1 MQTVKDMWDQFEG
14 SVLPK
19 GCHPVQRLE
28 TRRAFYA
35 GAWAM
40 FNLSVQAADETPDT
54 EAGEAVGAEL
64 MDRLHKECLAFK
76 DMVEAGLA

>member
-1 MQTVKDMWDQFEG
+1 MQTVKDLWDQFE
-14 SVLPK
+14 SAVLPK
-19 GCHPVQRLE
+19 GCHPVQRVE

-54 EAGEAVGAEL
+54 PAGEAAGAEL

-76 DMVEAGLA
+76 DMVEAGKA